1 MKVIKHSGLF
11 FYFSTVHLGGI
22 GVVVKLDIPQLLSTC
37 NPCGDEENQPSHGH
51 NEALRVCCL
60 LPKKNKYFFG
70 QFHLLTDKIVSK
82 KRKSFFDLFAYYYQ
96 LLFYVF
102 VIFLQKKNPRKM
114 SWKKIQTD
122 KNDETQL
129 VILLL
134 NKRKEKK

>member
-82 KRKSFFDLFAYYYQ
+82 KKIIFWSVC
-96 LLFYVF
+96 LLLL
-102 VIFLQKKNPRKM
+102 VIILCFCNFSSK
-114 SWKKIQTD
+114 KKIPEKCPGKKFKQI
-122 KNDETQL
+122 KMMKHS
-129 VILLL
+129 LLYCY
-134 NKRKEKK
+134 